1 MHVDI
6 IQSFDNAFACCAG
19 VKKMPYTYIER
30 AMHGVS
36 PIRTH
41 LETTEHPSNSI
52 TTTSNTLVVALQY
65 FQPPLYD

>member
-1 MHVDI
+1 
-6 IQSFDNAFACCAG
+6 
-19 VKKMPYTYIER
+19 MPYTYIER
-30 AMHGVS
+30 AMHEVS